1 MSCDILFK
9 TDTHMFS
16 YRVAGLLVR
25 NGKILLQRDKWG
37 DHAVPGGHVN
47 FMETTEE
54 TLKRE
59 FLEEIQAKI
68 GVDRLLAV
76 QENFFMWGSKPC
88 HQIHFY
94 YQIHLEEENIPLEG
108 EFPVCDQLGDLRVD
122 LDFVWVPLEN
132 LKSISV
138 YPREIETLLE
148 KRNGVMH
155 FVSSELKPQETC
167 GR

>member
-1 MSCDILFK
+1 MSHDILFK

-155 FVSSELKPQETC
+155 FVSSELE
-167 GR
+167 